1 MEDAAIVEL
10 YWQRDQQAIRETEA
24 KYGAYCRHI
33 AHNILENGEDA
44 EECLSDTWLS
54 AWQSIPPHRP
64 ERLSTFLGKLT
75 RNLSL
80 SRLRERNAQKR
91 GGGEAEAALEELSE
105 CIAAREDAQDAL
117 EARELGRLLRDFAAR
132 LGKTERDVFVSR
144 YYFLASLE
152 ELSRRTGFSQSKLK
166 SMLFRT
172 RKKLKRVLEEEGYR

>member
-10 YWQRDQQAIRETEA
+10 YWQRDQQAIRETET

-33 AHNILENGEDA
+33 ARNILEDGEDA

-91 GGGEAEAALEELSE
+91 GGGEPEAALEELSE

-117 EARELGRLLRDFAAR
+117 ETRELGRLLRDFAAR
-132 LGKTERDVFVSR
+132 LGKTER
-144 YYFLASLE
+144 
-152 ELSRRTGFSQSKLK
+152 RTDLRPFS
-166 SMLFRT
+166 FPA
-172 RKKLKRVLEEEGYR
+172 

>member
-1 MEDAAIVEL
+1 MEDREIVAL
-10 YWQRDQQAIRETEA
+10 FLQRDARAVACAQE
-24 KYGAYCRHI
+24 KYGAYCLSI
-33 AHNILENGEDA
+33 AGRIAPDEA
-44 EECLSDTWLS
+44 EEAVDDALLG
-54 AWQSIPPHRP
+54 AWNAIPPHRP
-64 ERLSTFLGKLT
+64 TELSTFLGKLT

-91 GGGEAEAALEELSE
+91 GGGEAQAALEELSE